1 MPAKRY
7 SILNKYIRGSNIPPQ
22 VVHGLNNLWK
32 DVNKDLMTPEAKALF
47 LDWAFNSEIEIHLQ
61 GGGHSELELLFNKI
75 QSLKN
80 IPVSKFNEAE
90 EELNGS
96 CTIVSFVASER
107 IVAANNYIR
116 FQRVPKKDVFN
127 VLSKLSAEELD
138 LAPNNFVSLNANEI
152 FVAEYIS
159 KLFTAS

>member
-32 DVNKDLMTPEAKALF
+32 DFNEDLMTPEAKSLF
-47 LDWAFNSEIEIHLQ
+47 SDWAFNSEIEIHLQ
-61 GGGHSELELLFNKI
+61 GGGHAELELLFEKI
-75 QSLKN
+75 KSLKN
-80 IPVSKFNEAE
+80 VPVSKFNESE
-90 EELNGS
+90 EELKGA

-116 FQRVPKKDVFN
+116 LQHVPKKDVFS
-127 VLSKLSAEELD
+127 VLSNLSAEDLD
-138 LAPNNFVSLNANEI
+138 LNPHYFFALTENEI
-152 FVAEYIS
+152 FVASYIS
-159 KLFTAS
+159 KLHTAS